1 MKGKIDAYVL
11 WPLAKMVQQRKD
23 ARDLAP
29 ILGDL
34 SQLKNFLRLSHLWE
48 RP

>member
-23 ARDLAP
+23 ARDLA
-29 ILGDL
+29 LTFWDL
-34 SQLKNFLRLSHLWE
+34 SIVKIFLRLSHFWE